1 MKKASMNFLLV
12 FLTVTVFIIV
22 SLPPSLSLA
31 EETTQERRVRLEREL
46 AIIEQD
52 IVQKRGVLSEKQKE
66 RTSLERDIAILDGQI
81 GVAQQQIKY
90 RNLTIGK
97 IRDDIG
103 DKKTAIIEVDKKV
116 VRSEQSLAQL
126 LRRTHEIDD
135 TSLAE
140 IVLGG
145 TLSDFFEDIDAFEVL
160 QRDLDR
166 SFDEMANLRADL
178 SGRKEALEEK
188 QGEEEQLRTIQ
199 VLEKQAIEK
208 KEKEKH
214 SILTVTKGQEK
225 TYQQLIAER
234 ERQAAVIRSA
244 LFGLRDSKAI
254 PFGSAYN
261 YAKEAEAVTGVRAAV
276 TLAILREE
284 SNLGENVG
292 TGNWKA
298 DMHPTRDQ
306 PVFAQIMA
314 ELGLNPDSMPV
325 SKKPGYGWGGAMGP
339 AQFIPSTWILYK
351 DRIAQAAGQTPPN
364 PWDARTAIFA
374 SAILMADN
382 GADAGSREAERLAA
396 LRYFAGWTNAKK
408 PAYAFYGDDVITF
421 ADQFQKDIDILE
433 GKRCSR
439 GCGARRRGGGCH
451 RRP

>member
-1 MKKASMNFLLV
+1 MNRVSMNFLWMFLV
-12 FLTVTVFIIV
+12 TITFVVAPLLPVF
-22 SLPPSLSLA
+22 SNA
-31 EETTQERRVRLEREL
+31 ETTQERRVRLEREL

-81 GVAQQQIKY
+81 GVAQQQIKH
-90 RNLTIGK
+90 RNLTISK

-103 DKKTAIIEVDKKV
+103 DKKTAIGEADKKV

-188 QGEEEQLRTIQ
+188 QGEEEQLRKIQ

-225 TYQQLIAER
+225 
-234 ERQAAVIRSA
+234 
-244 LFGLRDSKAI
+244 
-254 PFGSAYN
+254 
-261 YAKEAEAVTGVRAAV
+261 
-276 TLAILREE
+276 
-284 SNLGENVG
+284 
-292 TGNWKA
+292 
-298 DMHPTRDQ
+298 
-306 PVFAQIMA
+306 
-314 ELGLNPDSMPV
+314 
-325 SKKPGYGWGGAMGP
+325 
-339 AQFIPSTWILYK
+339 
-351 DRIAQAAGQTPPN
+351 
-364 PWDARTAIFA
+364 
-374 SAILMADN
+374 
-382 GADAGSREAERLAA
+382 
-396 LRYFAGWTNAKK
+396 
-408 PAYAFYGDDVITF
+408 
-421 ADQFQKDIDILE
+421 
-433 GKRCSR
+433 
-439 GCGARRRGGGCH
+439 
-451 RRP
+451 

>member
-1 MKKASMNFLLV
+1 MNFLWMFLV
-12 FLTVTVFIIV
+12 TITFVVAPLLPVF
-22 SLPPSLSLA
+22 SNA
-31 EETTQERRVRLEREL
+31 ETTQERRVRLEREL

-81 GVAQQQIKY
+81 GVAQQQIKH
-90 RNLTIGK
+90 RNLTISK

-103 DKKTAIIEVDKKV
+103 DKKTAIGEVDKKV

-351 DRIAQAAGQTPPN
+351 DRIAQAAGERPPN
-364 PWDARTAIFA
+364 PWTARTAIFA

-433 GKRCSR
+433 GK
-439 GCGARRRGGGCH
+439 
-451 RRP
+451 